1 MAKLFPIHTTTM
13 ALTFPSAIIYIRIEQ
28 GETIRIFKSV
38 INIATDNNPT
48 DRGLKSM
55 KVIAITG
62 KGGTGK
68 TAVASMLIRHI
79 TKGTKTLLAIDADPD
94 SNLPD
99 VLGIKV
105 DKTIG
110 DMREFMLQE
119 RDRMPPDTNKE
130 RVLESKIYEILT
142 EMPRYDLLVM
152 GRPEGSGC
160 YCFANNLLRGI
171 MDRILK
177 NYDLTIIDT
186 AAGLEHLSRRIIRDV
201 DELLVVTDGSRRG
214 LQTAERIRELA
225 KSLNLNIKKMHV
237 IANKVTPENRP
248 RIEEYARELK
258 MDLVGTVPYDEV
270 LAKFDLEGRPLA
282 ELPEY
287 SAALLGVGE
296 IAKRMGL

>member
-1 MAKLFPIHTTTM
+1 M
-13 ALTFPSAIIYIRIEQ
+13 R
-28 GETIRIFKSV
+28 
-38 INIATDNNPT
+38 
-48 DRGLKSM
+48 
-55 KVIAITG
+55 VIAITG

-68 TAVASMLIRHI
+68 TAVAALLI
-79 TKGTKTLLAIDADPD
+79 KCLSSNKKTLLAIDADPD

-99 VLGIKV
+99 VLGVKV
-105 DKTIG
+105 EKTVG
-110 DMREFMLQE
+110 DMREFMFEE
-119 RDRMPPDTNKE
+119 RDKMPLDTDKE
-130 RVLESKIYEILT
+130 RVLESKVYEVLA
-142 EMPRYDLLVM
+142 EMKRYDLLVM
-152 GRPEGSGC
+152 GRPEGAGC

-237 IANKVTPENRP
+237 IANKVTSENKA

-258 MDLVGTVPYDEV
+258 MDVVGVVPFDET
-270 LAKFDLEGRPLA
+270 LAKFDLEGKPLV
-282 ELPEY
+282 ELPES
-287 SAALLGVGE
+287 SAAVKGVGE

>member
-1 MAKLFPIHTTTM
+1 
-13 ALTFPSAIIYIRIEQ
+13 
-28 GETIRIFKSV
+28 
-38 INIATDNNPT
+38 
-48 DRGLKSM
+48 M

-68 TAVASMLIRHI
+68 TAIAGMLIRHI
-79 TKGTKTLLAIDADPD
+79 SKDKKTLLAIDADPD

-99 VLGIKV
+99 VLGVKV
-105 DKTIG
+105 EKTIG

-119 RDRMPPDTNKE
+119 RDKLPPDTNKE
-130 RVLESKIYEILT
+130 SLLESKIYEVLT

-214 LQTAERIRELA
+214 LQTAQRIRELA
-225 KSLNLNIKKMHV
+225 GSLNLNIKQMHV
-237 IANKVTPENRP
+237 IANKATPQNQAK
-248 RIEEYARELK
+248 IEEYAKELK
-258 MDLVGTVPYDEV
+258 MELVGIVPFDEV

-282 ELPEY
+282 ELPDD
-287 SAALLGVGE
+287 SKALVAAGSIVE
-296 IAKRMGL
+296 KMGL

>member
-1 MAKLFPIHTTTM
+1 
-13 ALTFPSAIIYIRIEQ
+13 
-28 GETIRIFKSV
+28 
-38 INIATDNNPT
+38 
-48 DRGLKSM
+48 M

-68 TAVASMLIRHI
+68 TAVAGMLI
-79 TKGTKTLLAIDADPD
+79 KYLSKSNKTLLTIDADPD

-99 VLGIKV
+99 VLGVKV

-110 DMREFMLQE
+110 DMREFMLTE
-119 RDRMPPDTNKE
+119 RDRMPPDINKE
-130 RVLESKIYEILT
+130 RLLESKVYEVLI
-142 EMPRYDLLVM
+142 EMPAYDLLVM
-152 GRPEGSGC
+152 GRPEGAGC

-225 KSLNLNIKKMHV
+225 KSLNLNIRNMHV
-237 IANKVTPENRP
+237 IANKVTPQNSA

-258 MDLVGTVPYDEV
+258 MDIVGVVPFDEI
-270 LAKFDLEGRPLA
+270 LARFDLEGKPLA
-282 ELPEY
+282 ELPED
-287 SAALLGVGE
+287 SVALRGVGE
-296 IAKRMGL
+296 IARRMGL

>member
-1 MAKLFPIHTTTM
+1 M
-13 ALTFPSAIIYIRIEQ
+13 R
-28 GETIRIFKSV
+28 
-38 INIATDNNPT
+38 
-48 DRGLKSM
+48 
-55 KVIAITG
+55 VIAITG

-68 TAVASMLIRHI
+68 TAVAAMLIKHLSSAR
-79 TKGTKTLLAIDADPD
+79 KNLLAIDADPD

-99 VLGIKV
+99 VLGVKA

-110 DMREFMLQE
+110 EMREFMLQE

-130 RVLESKIYEILT
+130 SLLESKVYEALT

-225 KSLNLNIKKMHV
+225 KSLNLNVGKMHV
-237 IANKVTPENRP
+237 IANKVTPENRA
-248 RIEEYARELK
+248 RIEKYARELK
-258 MDLVGTVPYDEV
+258 MDLVGVVPYDEI
-270 LAKFDLEGRPLA
+270 LASFDLDGKPLA
-282 ELPEY
+282 ELPE
-287 SAALLGVGE
+287 SSIALQGVGE
-296 IAKRMGL
+296 IAKKLGLQ